1 MAISIGKRAWG
12 AFSKVKF
19 AKGANRISLNNPFTS
34 MEGIHDAALTIRN
47 GVFKMGTV
55 TDKAKFSCPVIYE
68 DDEMERNIL
77 RNKVKY
83 CRLIRKQEHNKSNFY
98 VQVVLEG
105 YPHIKTAEPL
115 DAKVG
120 VDIGLTT
127 VATSSQLGTN
137 LAELAPD
144 IDKNEKLIVKLQ
156 RKLDRQRRANNP
168 NNYNPD
174 GTIKKGRKTWHDS
187 KNYLK
192 TKKKLAELSRIQAE
206 KRKLAHNNLANKLVE
221 IGNEFVVEK
230 MNFADLAKRL
240 EDGEISK
247 ITGKNLS
254 KKQFGKLIGRR
265 APAALIEKLRYKAE
279 FRGSKFTLVDN
290 EKIAATQLNHLDGE
304 HHPIKL
310 SERVK
315 MVGEHPVQR
324 DLYSAFILEHVT
336 EGGESVDLKSCGKDF
351 NRFLHNQEHTMDNLT
366 NVTPSIG
373 VKRFKDIKNK
383 K

>member
-1 MAISIGKRAWG
+1 
-12 AFSKVKF
+12 
-19 AKGANRISLNNPFTS
+19 
-34 MEGIHDAALTIRN
+34 
-47 GVFKMGTV
+47 
-55 TDKAKFSCPVIYE
+55 
-68 DDEMERNIL
+68 MERDIL

-83 CRLIRKQEHNKSNFY
+83 CRLIRKQEHNKTNFY

-127 VATSSQLGTN
+127 VATSSRLGTN
-137 LAELAPD
+137 LEELAPD

-230 MNFADLAKRL
+230 MNFAVLAKRL

-336 EGGESVDLKSCGKDF
+336 EGGENVDLKSCGKDF

-366 NVTPSIG
+366 NVTPSMG
-373 VKRFKDIKNK
+373 VKRFKAIKNK